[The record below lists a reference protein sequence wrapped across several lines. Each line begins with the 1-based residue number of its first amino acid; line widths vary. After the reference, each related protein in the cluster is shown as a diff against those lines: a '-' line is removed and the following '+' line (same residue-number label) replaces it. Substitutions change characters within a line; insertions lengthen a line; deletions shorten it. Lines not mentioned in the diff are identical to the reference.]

1 MRADLTKTN
10 ARKLIW
16 ACARRPHLGNACNL
30 TWARHADHSFHDGP
44 FQVEAKPIKKQAS
57 QCLRRLATG
66 NSQWASRVPCTA
78 RPLPGEM
85 TLSMRTWLNRD
96 GNAATRSELAE
107 IAADVNGNP
116 HWDCSAWIGRMRLWA
131 IPARTGREQR
141 QIITRFG
148 RTQPLTAAT
157 RIDASNRGS
166 LAAASGDAL

>member
-1 MRADLTKTN
+1 MRANLFGHVRADLT
-10 ARKLIW
+10 W
-16 ACARRPHLGNACNL
+16 AMR
-30 TWARHADHSFHDGP
+30 
-44 FQVEAKPIKKQAS
+44 
-57 QCLRRLATG
+57 AT
-66 NSQWASRVPCTA
+66 
-78 RPLPGEM
+78 LPGQD
-85 TLSMRTWLNRD
+85 MRTIVSTMDLFKWRRSPSKTGESVLAKIGNWQLAMGFASSLHGTPAPGRDDAIDADLVEPD

-157 RIDASNRGS
+157 RIDASNSGS